1 MRALNVPLH
10 LVMRTMAPITA
21 RITTLAVASSHLK
34 PRVVGPIALSAGAAG
49 QVLRR
54 ACCRCRPET
63 SERIISSAVKYRRSL
78 VSRLIIALPFAWE
91 TPGGRVTQPIASEPA
106 PSPRP
111 WAWSTGATRPST
123 TTTLPLPLE
132 PPGQNRTFL
141 LGVDSKFETRP
152 SGKQKLGAR
161 PASKRAGTRT

>member
-91 TPGGRVTQPIASEPA
+91 THREGITGWERGPQPAARTGRRLSDFCPRSNELLGLAATHHHCLALSAVEKGRVAEHQGRKYSVN
-106 PSPRP
+106 PSLRRP
-111 WAWSTGATRPST
+111 H
-123 TTTLPLPLE
+123 
-132 PPGQNRTFL
+132 QI
-141 LGVDSKFETRP
+141 
-152 SGKQKLGAR
+152 
-161 PASKRAGTRT
+161 

>member
-63 SERIISSAVKYRRSL
+63 SERIISSAVKCRMSL
-78 VSRLIIALPFAWE
+78 VSRLIIALPIHRITPPNPRARADRKEHRGGSDASPGSARWSGSRRGRARSGSARAARG
-91 TPGGRVTQPIASEPA
+91 PGGR
-106 PSPRP
+106 
-111 WAWSTGATRPST
+111 AWRRCAAG
-123 TTTLPLPLE
+123 
-132 PPGQNRTFL
+132 
-141 LGVDSKFETRP
+141 
-152 SGKQKLGAR
+152 
-161 PASKRAGTRT
+161 RAA